1 MMNKKRF
8 AGFALVLIGILLSL
22 SRIALTGAVIGVS
35 KTTLLNFTTSAI
47 TLVGILMILAA
58 EGESGLEK
66 RTRRIVQEIKET
78 IRSGKI
84 GSYNE
89 LEGYARRLGCRFEEG
104 KEHILVYDATG
115 TYQVTE
121 IPRHGKH
128 VKTGTYRSIIK
139 DLGNYAE
146 SIAAA

>member
-1 MMNKKRF
+1 MNKKRF
-8 AGFALVLIGILLSL
+8 AGFVLILIGVLLSL
-22 SRIALTGAVIGVS
+22 SRIALTGAVIGAP
-35 KTTLLNFTTSAI
+35 KTALLDFTTATI
-47 TLVGILMILAA
+47 TIVGIVMILAA

-66 RTRRIVQEIKET
+66 RIRRLSQEIKET

-115 TYQVTE
+115 TYKVTE

-128 VKTGTYRSIIK
+128 VKFGTYRAIIK

-146 SIAAA
+146 SLAAA